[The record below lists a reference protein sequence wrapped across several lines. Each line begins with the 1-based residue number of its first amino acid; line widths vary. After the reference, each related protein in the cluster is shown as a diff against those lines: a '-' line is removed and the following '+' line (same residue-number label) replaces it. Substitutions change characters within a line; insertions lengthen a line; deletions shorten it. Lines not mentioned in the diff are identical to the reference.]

1 MRFFMQKLAPY
12 TSTGSRV
19 GKGRGV
25 RREDDMGSATIS
37 VDEFMALEQ
46 KVLLTVELIKKERE
60 AKLAAEAAKVAAEA
74 ARATLEAE
82 LAAARAEESSL
93 KAELS
98 VASQEISLLREQL
111 AASSAAQSTVDAL
124 QQEREAV
131 RVRVEKMLADLDE
144 LL

>member
-1 MRFFMQKLAPY
+1 
-12 TSTGSRV
+12 
-19 GKGRGV
+19 
-25 RREDDMGSATIS
+25 MGSATIS

-46 KVLLTVELIKKERE
+46 KVLQTVELIKKERE
-60 AKLAAEAAKVAAEA
+60 ARIGAEAARSSAEAAKASAEQAALAVEEA
-74 ARATLEAE
+74 KAALEAE
-82 LAAARAEESSL
+82 LAAARAEESTL

-98 VASQEISLLREQL
+98 VASQEIAMLREQL
-111 AASSAAQSTVDAL
+111 RASGEAQNTVNAL